1 MRYLGVAVAALLL
14 AASAQ
19 AQLWQSRTMSVG
31 AAGAVSWELSPDSR
45 PDQDYLYNNS
55 IMPSLFVG
63 LPVMGDTLVRLRA
76 FDLAREQVVGADTVD
91 SRLRGVVVGVDYF
104 MISTFGRT
112 VFSGGI
118 GSYLLD
124 LEGSPAGAEE
134 LETWDFGWYVG
145 VGEWVPMTKDVQ
157 LTFELAYH
165 RTSHPGTPQ
174 MLSVG
179 LGLAY
184 SF

>member
-1 MRYLGVAVAALLL
+1 MRYLGVAVLALLT
-14 AASAQ
+14 ATAVQ
-19 AQLWQSRTMSVG
+19 AQLWQSPTLVVG
-31 AAGAVSWELSPDSR
+31 AAGGVTWELGPESR
-45 PDQDYLYNNS
+45 PDQDTLYHNS
-55 IMPSLFVG
+55 ITPSLFVG
-63 LPVMGDTLVRLRA
+63 LPIMGDTMVRLRA
-76 FDLAREQVVGADTVD
+76 LDLPHELVIGDTTSD

-104 MISTFGRT
+104 MVSSFGRT

-118 GSYLLD
+118 GSYQLD

-145 VGEWVPMTKDVQ
+145 VGEWVPMTKRTR

-165 RTSHPGTPQ
+165 STQHPSSPQ
-174 MLSVG
+174 LLTVA

-184 SF
+184 GF